1 MAKGLD
7 FETRASYQIVVE
19 AIDNGLPPLSSSIN
33 FTVFVLDVNDNYP
46 SFDNVPDE
54 IFVLEVS
61 FWESSFLHFTPS
73 HNNYNV

>member
-61 FWESSFLHFTPS
+61 SEKVVFFPFYSKL
-73 HNNYNV
+73 